1 MQPNRDDGRVADLVR
16 AGALHVGLFPSFLY
30 HKKADGKLDGVAIE
44 IARVLAASIEVK
56 LVPCEYSSPPDV
68 VGAHRAG
75 KCDVAFLGVDPMR
88 AAEVDFTQPCMQAD
102 FTFLVPDG
110 SPIDAITD
118 ADRPGIRI
126 AIVRDHAMDAALR
139 GKLTQAQRIYA
150 HTPDAAFELLRGG
163 HADVLA
169 GIRPGLLRY
178 VSQLPGGRVLADRY
192 GANLLALAVAK
203 GCPERLAFVNEF
215 VERSAISGLVQRCIE
230 NAGLHGIDAI
240 R

>member
-1 MQPNRDDGRVADLVR
+1 MQPSRDDRRLADLVPT
-16 AGALHVGLFPSFLY
+16 GALHVGLFPSFLY
-30 HKKADGKLDGVAIE
+30 RKKADGTLDGVAIE
-44 IARVLAASIEVK
+44 IAEVLAASIDVK
-56 LVPCEYSSPPDV
+56 LVPREYSSPPDV
-68 VGAHRAG
+68 VRALRTG
-75 KCDVAFLGVDPMR
+75 KCDVAFLGIDPMR
-88 AAEVDFTQPCMQAD
+88 AADVDFTQPYMQAD

-118 ADRPGIRI
+118 ADRSGIRI

-139 GKLTQAQRIYA
+139 GKLTQAQRVYA
-150 HTPDAAFELLRGG
+150 PTPDAAFELLRGG

-192 GANLLALAVAK
+192 GANLLAFAVAK
-203 GCPERLAFVNEF
+203 DCPQRLAFVNEF
-215 VERSAISGLVQRCIE
+215 VQRSAISGLVQRCIE